1 MRKLLLSSV
10 FLAAGLA
17 WPALASPADFQAA
30 RFQWPAPSGLL
41 AGTGSQILATR
52 ALTDPAGAGA
62 IGRPRQAPLPQTP
75 PGQQTPPPPPPQ
87 SQQAPPPPPPPPPS
101 PQQAPAATSQVNQ
114 VTVCGQSIPAPAALP
129 PVGSAPVVYL
139 IIPCFPKQENKPV
152 VDGNTYAYY
161 IQLPRS
167 HPSQN
172 QWVPYDDKAEK
183 TIIDDF
189 KRLWGTNFL
198 DDLSIETLDY
208 KFTNGVDGKI
218 VVYNMEERER
228 VKIVDYEGNKH
239 VETNKI
245 DDKLK
250 EENAQIRLDSFIDQ
264 ALITKVKGIVA
275 DMEAE
280 KGYEYATI
288 TPQIK
293 PIETGAKTVHLTFL
307 IDEGPK
313 VRIREIQFVGN
324 KAMSSRALKRQMKNN
339 KQEWFLSFITSR
351 GTYQKAKYEED
362 ADKVVSYYR
371 DNGYIAARVGEPDL
385 KYIQDSDDRG
395 TRWVQ
400 LRIPISEGERYRVL
414 SVSFEGNTVV
424 KTEAL
429 NTLFKLRPGDWYS
442 DKVVHKGLEKAQE
455 IYGSVGYFEFTGYP
469 DLKPEGQPADPA
481 EAPKTDAADGVP
493 KADPAA
499 ADGQAAKPAGD
510 GTPAD
515 PAKPGKQDLTKKVAE
530 VRKGPPRVAVIM
542 RMQEG
547 KQYFVHR
554 ITFEGN
560 TTTRDN
566 VVRREMRLFEGGVFN
581 TEALKM
587 SVKRI
592 NQLGYF
598 KNLEGGKDM
607 QVEKTPNA
615 DNQVDVTLKV
625 QEQNRNQITFGAGV
639 SQFEG
644 FFGQI
649 AFQTANFMG
658 RGETFNVSLQ
668 AGSLAQM
675 YQVGFTE
682 PFLFD
687 RNITGGINLYKRRL
701 EYQNQFT
708 EASTGGDLTFGFPAG
723 NFARYFLNYSYAH
736 SKVENINPVFLTPA
750 VLAANP
756 YLQEELL
763 VAQNGTRTVSKVT
776 PSYVYNTIDN
786 PIFPMAGKRFT
797 ASLDLAGIGGDTNFY
812 KPLVEGVWYHPIGGS
827 AMHQARTTLA
837 MRAQVQYL
845 TPFSG
850 NPTQLPITERLVLGG
865 EYSVRGFDLRSIG
878 PKATGSDLV
887 IGGNKSL
894 LFNLEYLITIA
905 GPVRLVLFAD
915 AGQVQDSGRPFSF
928 KEPVQQ
934 VVSTNVPLLFD
945 PLATSGLT
953 DPLNTAPTSKTV
965 TIGSQDAFKT
975 SVGTEVRFFMP
986 VLNVPFRLIFS
997 WNPSR
1002 GGILDN
1008 SFQPQ
1013 KAFTFRFAVGSTF

>member
-1 MRKLLLSSV
+1 MRKSFLSLA

-17 WPALASPADFQAA
+17 WPAITAASDLQAEHVQAPA
-30 RFQWPAPSGLL
+30 
-41 AGTGSQILATR
+41 
-52 ALTDPAGAGA
+52 PAGASHGVPLRDWA
-62 IGRPRQAPLPQTP
+62 ASQAAEQPQAQQAKPPQQPAAPQPATP
-75 PGQQTPPPPPPQ
+75 PGVNPASVCGNVIPPP
-87 SQQAPPPPPPPPPS
+87 
-101 PQQAPAATSQVNQ
+101 VN
-114 VTVCGQSIPAPAALP
+114 LP
-129 PVGSAPVVYL
+129 PAGSGPVIYFIV
-139 IIPCFPKQENKPV
+139 PCFPKQENRPV
-152 VDGNTYAYY
+152 VEGQTYRYY
-161 IQLPRS
+161 IQLTPS
-167 HPSQN
+167 HPSEN
-172 QWVPYDDKAEK
+172 QWTPWDANAER
-183 TIIDDF
+183 IVQDDF

-208 KFTNGVDGKI
+208 KFPNGVDGKI
-218 VVYNMEERER
+218 VVYNMEERQR
-228 VKIVDYEGNKH
+228 VKIVDYDGNKH

-264 ALITKVKGIVA
+264 GLITKIKTIVQNL
-275 DMEAE
+275 EAE
-280 KGYEYATI
+280 KGYEFATV

-293 PIETGAKTVHLTFL
+293 PIEGGSKTVHLTFVV
-307 IDEGPK
+307 DEGPK
-313 VRIREIQFVGN
+313 VRIRDLAFVGN
-324 KAMSSRALKRQMKNN
+324 KAISSRAIKRQMKNN
-339 KQEWFLSFITSR
+339 KEHWFLSFITSR

-371 DNGYIAARVGEPDL
+371 DHGYIAVRVGEPEL
-385 KYIQDSDDRG
+385 KYLEDSTDKE

-400 LRIPISEGERYRVL
+400 LRIPISEGERYRVSSL
-414 SVSFEGNTVV
+414 NFDGNKVV

-429 NTLFKLRPGDWYS
+429 RTLFKVKPGDWYS
-442 DKVVHKGLEKAQE
+442 DKVVRKGLEKAQE
-455 IYGSVGYFEFTGYP
+455 IYGSIGYFEFTGYP
-469 DLKPEGQPADPA
+469 DLTPEGQPNAEPAD
-481 EAPKTDAADGVP
+481 APKTDPAATPADAT
-493 KADPAA
+493 ADPAKA
-499 ADGQAAKPAGD
+499 GDGQAAHAGPGPAARPAAD
-510 GTPAD
+510 GRQE
-515 PAKPGKQDLTKKVAE
+515 PAKDGKQEPPQKVAMAAPPA
-530 VRKGPPRVAVIM
+530 RKGPPRVDVTM
-542 RMQEG
+542 RLQEG

-598 KNLEGGKDM
+598 KNLEGGKDL
-607 QVEKTPNA
+607 QVEKTPNL

-625 QEQNRNQITFGAGV
+625 LEQNRNQITFGAGV

-687 RNITGGINLYKRRL
+687 RNITGGVNLFKRRL
-701 EYQNQFT
+701 DYLNQFT
-708 EASTGGDLTFGFPAG
+708 EASIGGDLTFGFPMG
-723 NFARYFLNYSYAH
+723 SFSRLFLNYSYAH
-736 SKVENINPVFLTPA
+736 SKVEDINPIFLTPEI
-750 VLAANP
+750 LAANP

-763 VAQNGTRTVSKVT
+763 ISMSGSRTVSKIT
-776 PSYVYNTIDN
+776 PSYVYNTVDN

-797 ASLDLAGIGGDTNFY
+797 ASIDLAGIGGDTNFY
-812 KPLVEGVWYHPIGGS
+812 KPLIEGVWYHPIGGS
-827 AMHQARTTLA
+827 ALHQPRTSIA
-837 MRAQVQYL
+837 FRAQAQYL
-845 TPFSG
+845 SPFTGSSAI
-850 NPTQLPITERLVLGG
+850 LPIFERLVMGG
-865 EYSVRGFDLRSIG
+865 EYSIRGFDLRSVG
-878 PKATGSDLV
+878 PKASGSDLV

-894 LFNLEYLITIA
+894 LFNAEYLITIA

-915 AGQVQDSGRPFSF
+915 AGQVRDTGEPFSF
-928 KEPVQQ
+928 REPIQQ
-934 VVSTNVPLLFD
+934 VVPTNVPLLSDPFATLTLKD
-945 PLATSGLT
+945 PLDTT
-953 DPLNTAPTSKTV
+953 PTSKTV
-965 TIGSQDAFKT
+965 TVGYQDAFKT
-975 SVGTEVRFFMP
+975 SVGAEVRFFMP
-986 VLNVPFRLIFS
+986 VLNVPFRLIFA